1 MLLPLSGAA
10 ASASLSIDD
19 FSLKAGEEKAM
30 VISLS
35 NPQDEITLV
44 QFDLRLPKGLTI
56 KKVDGDYDIDI
67 AGRTTWKKHSL
78 DANAQSDGSIRFLL
92 ASSSNTVLS
101 GASGAI
107 ITVTLV
113 ADGSFSGGDIM
124 LENILMVT
132 PDEKEIEQTN
142 YNYALSGATPPPAS
156 GTAKLSIESFTIA
169 KGGEAEM
176 LIDVVNPDN
185 EVTLVQFDLKLPAGL
200 SVKRTDGEY
209 DIDIAGR
216 TTWKKH
222 SLDANALTDGSIR
235 FLLASS
241 SNAVL
246 SGTSGAAVKVTLT
259 ASSSFGGGTVTLSNI
274 LIVSPDE
281 AESTP
286 AAYSYTVPAPTEPIT
301 VTAKNYSREYGD
313 ANPTFEYTATGGT
326 LSGKPEIS
334 CEATAKSP
342 VGTYPIV
349 IKQGSVT
356 NGDVTY
362 VNGTLT
368 ITKAPLTVSG
378 GTYTMKQGEQL
389 PTFKATYSGWKN
401 GDTEAALTKKP
412 TLTTTA
418 TSASPVGDYAVTVS
432 GAEAQNYDIKYV
444 NGTLTVTKP
453 DPKPGTAKLSI
464 ESFTIAKGGEAEML
478 IDVVNP
484 DNEVTLVQF
493 DLKLPAG
500 LSIKK
505 TDSDYDIDIA
515 GRTTW
520 KKHSLDANALT
531 DGSIRFLLASS
542 SNAVLSG
549 TSGAAVKVT
558 LTASSS
564 FGGGTVTL
572 SNILIV
578 SPDEAEST
586 PAAYSYTV
594 PAPTE
599 PITVTAKNYSREYG
613 DANPTF
619 EYTATGGTL
628 SGKPEIS
635 CEATAKSPVGTYP
648 IVIKQGSVTNG
659 DVTYVNGTLTIT
671 KAPLTVSGGT
681 YTMKQGEQ
689 LPTFK
694 ATYSGWKN
702 GDTEAALTKKPTLTT
717 TATSASPVGD
727 YAVTVSGAEAQ
738 NYDIKYVNGTL
749 TVTKPDPK
757 PGTAKLSIESFTIA
771 KGGEAE
777 MLIDVVNPDN
787 EVTLV
792 QFDLKLPAGLS
803 VKRTDGEYDIDIA
816 GRTTW
821 KKHSLDANALTDGS
835 IRFLLASSS
844 NAVLSGTSGAAV
856 KVTLTASSSFG
867 GGTVTLSNI
876 LIVSPDEAESTPAA
890 YSYTV
895 PAPTEPITVTAK
907 NYSREY
913 GDANPTFEYT
923 ATGGTLS
930 GKPEISCEATAK
942 SPVGTYP
949 IVIKQGSVTNGDVTY
964 VNGTLTITKAPLTVS
979 GGTYTMKQ
987 GEQLPTFKATY
998 SGWKNGDTE
1007 AALTKKPTLTTTANS
1022 ASPVGDYAVTV
1033 SGAEA
1038 QNYDIKYV
1046 NGKLTVK
1053 QADPVTVTA
1062 KSYTREYGLANPMFG
1077 YTTTGATLKGRPEI
1091 TCSATKTSPVGDY
1104 PIIIK
1109 KGGVTNYNDTYVNGT
1124 LTITKAPLKAKALD
1138 VIVEQGKPIPQ
1149 LTIDYEGWRNDETEA
1164 VLQVKPLASTKATI
1178 LSSVGEYPIIVVG
1191 GYAKNYEIIPID
1203 GTLTIVPPDV
1213 GIDDVTTANRPYDV
1227 YTITGRKVRHQVT
1240 TLKGLPS
1247 GVYIVNGMKVVVM

>member
-1 MLLPLSGAA
+1 MRMKKYLLFLITMLLPLSGAA

-142 YNYALSGATPPPAS
+142 YNYALSGSTPPPAS

-169 KGGEAEM
+169 DGGEAEM

-200 SVKRTDGEY
+200 SVKQTDGEY

-222 SLDANALTDGSIR
+222 SLDANALSDGSIR

-259 ASSSFGGGTVTLSNI
+259 ASSSFSGGTVTLSNI

-286 AAYSYTVPAPTEPIT
+286 AAYSYTVPAPSTPIT
-301 VTAKNYSREYGD
+301 VTAKSYTREYGD
-313 ANPTFEYTATGGT
+313 ANPTFEYSATGGT

-418 TSASPVGDYAVTVS
+418 TS
-432 GAEAQNYDIKYV
+432 
-444 NGTLTVTKP
+444 
-453 DPKPGTAKLSI
+453 
-464 ESFTIAKGGEAEML
+464 
-478 IDVVNP
+478 
-484 DNEVTLVQF
+484 
-493 DLKLPAG
+493 
-500 LSIKK
+500 
-505 TDSDYDIDIA
+505 
-515 GRTTW
+515 
-520 KKHSLDANALT
+520 
-531 DGSIRFLLASS
+531 SS
-542 SNAVLSG
+542 A
-549 TSGAAVKVT
+549 
-558 LTASSS
+558 
-564 FGGGTVTL
+564 
-572 SNILIV
+572 
-578 SPDEAEST
+578 
-586 PAAYSYTV
+586 
-594 PAPTE
+594 
-599 PITVTAKNYSREYG
+599 
-613 DANPTF
+613 
-619 EYTATGGTL
+619 
-628 SGKPEIS
+628 
-635 CEATAKSPVGTYP
+635 
-648 IVIKQGSVTNG
+648 
-659 DVTYVNGTLTIT
+659 
-671 KAPLTVSGGT
+671 
-681 YTMKQGEQ
+681 
-689 LPTFK
+689 
-694 ATYSGWKN
+694 
-702 GDTEAALTKKPTLTT
+702 
-717 TATSASPVGD
+717 
-727 YAVTVSGAEAQ
+727 
-738 NYDIKYVNGTL
+738 
-749 TVTKPDPK
+749 
-757 PGTAKLSIESFTIA
+757 
-771 KGGEAE
+771 
-777 MLIDVVNPDN
+777 
-787 EVTLV
+787 
-792 QFDLKLPAGLS
+792 
-803 VKRTDGEYDIDIA
+803 
-816 GRTTW
+816 
-821 KKHSLDANALTDGS
+821 
-835 IRFLLASSS
+835 
-844 NAVLSGTSGAAV
+844 
-856 KVTLTASSSFG
+856 
-867 GGTVTLSNI
+867 
-876 LIVSPDEAESTPAA
+876 
-890 YSYTV
+890 
-895 PAPTEPITVTAK
+895 
-907 NYSREY
+907 
-913 GDANPTFEYT
+913 
-923 ATGGTLS
+923 
-930 GKPEISCEATAK
+930 
-942 SPVGTYP
+942 
-949 IVIKQGSVTNGDVTY
+949 
-964 VNGTLTITKAPLTVS
+964 
-979 GGTYTMKQ
+979 
-987 GEQLPTFKATY
+987 
-998 SGWKNGDTE
+998 
-1007 AALTKKPTLTTTANS
+1007 
-1022 ASPVGDYAVTV
+1022 VGDYAVTV

-1062 KSYTREYGLANPMFG
+1062 KS
-1077 YTTTGATLKGRPEI
+1077 
-1091 TCSATKTSPVGDY
+1091 
-1104 PIIIK
+1104 
-1109 KGGVTNYNDTYVNGT
+1109 
-1124 LTITKAPLKAKALD
+1124 
-1138 VIVEQGKPIPQ
+1138 
-1149 LTIDYEGWRNDETEA
+1149 
-1164 VLQVKPLASTKATI
+1164 
-1178 LSSVGEYPIIVVG
+1178 
-1191 GYAKNYEIIPID
+1191 
-1203 GTLTIVPPDV
+1203 
-1213 GIDDVTTANRPYDV
+1213 
-1227 YTITGRKVRHQVT
+1227 
-1240 TLKGLPS
+1240 
-1247 GVYIVNGMKVVVM
+1247 